1 MEENRLPEEET
12 DYKGEAL
19 IKKDRSLLYMLLIL
33 LGIILVMGYLTLF
46 VDNPWKIFSKKE
58 EVPLTVTNDR
68 SKILDKNV
76 SMSDEEI
83 RRSLVKFIEAFYHDQ
98 RRGYFDPPSYFAPIT
113 ETFYNYHN
121 LTFQRLKD
129 IYWKRREDR
138 QNLHRNWI
146 VSSLDFERD
155 GQRIIATYWTK
166 ESYFRPSLHEQ
177 QSMDIKYEMIINE
190 EGKIVSLKELEIKN
204 FDRYKVMPDS
214 TVLTDS
220 ARKSDAAADEQAD
233 SQIYD
238 YSVVD
243 VQPVFAS
250 GQKEWTKFVTS
261 NLKYPARARDNN
273 IEGKVMVA
281 FIVSKDGVIRDV
293 KVRQGIGYGC
303 DEEAVR
309 LIKSSPPWKPGMVK
323 GNPVNTYCV
332 LPVSFQLR

>member
-146 VSSLDFERD
+146 VSSLD
-155 GQRIIATYWTK
+155 
-166 ESYFRPSLHEQ
+166 
-177 QSMDIKYEMIINE
+177 
-190 EGKIVSLKELEIKN
+190 
-204 FDRYKVMPDS
+204 
-214 TVLTDS
+214 
-220 ARKSDAAADEQAD
+220 
-233 SQIYD
+233 
-238 YSVVD
+238 
-243 VQPVFAS
+243 
-250 GQKEWTKFVTS
+250 
-261 NLKYPARARDNN
+261 
-273 IEGKVMVA
+273 
-281 FIVSKDGVIRDV
+281 
-293 KVRQGIGYGC
+293 
-303 DEEAVR
+303 
-309 LIKSSPPWKPGMVK
+309 
-323 GNPVNTYCV
+323 
-332 LPVSFQLR
+332 